1 MEIFSTFL
9 RDFRHTFN
17 PQTKY
22 PWGGVWSATNFYKKY
37 HILIAA
43 VTGLHISEINDSNLV
58 DLFAIAEMTC
68 EKIRSIDVDHGSVE

>member
-58 DLFAIAEMTC
+58 DLYSIAEMTY
-68 EKIRSIDVDHGSVE
+68 EKIRSIDLANSF